1 MHSRSDCVQR
11 LLSWCSLKRIDIDE
25 RLSLVRD
32 ETTGE
37 ISVFNL
43 TEEAIPASQTREYPD
58 YVTDLT
64 SLLRIC
70 R

>member
-1 MHSRSDCVQR
+1 MHSRSDSVQR

-25 RLSLVRD
+25 RLSVVRD
-32 ETTGE
+32 DTTGE

-58 YVTDLT
+58 YVAGLTDF
-64 SLLRIC
+64 
-70 R
+70 